1 MVARALLSEMTF
13 GTAAS
18 RERPL
23 GIHIPYARHVDD
35 RTIRTKTGLLLTTLK
50 LEGYC
55 FETADMSEINAR
67 MMARNDLVRMLGN
80 SRFALYQHIIR
91 REVEPGIPST
101 FDNAFCAELDRRYH
115 QALGKRRMFVNDIY
129 LTILRRPLQGQAGN
143 FEGRL
148 AAILGKKTAAVIPP
162 MKRKPSLNS
171 AMSQQP
177 FAKPSVPMAQE
188 AFRSRHGTASGIP
201 SHWSSCF
208 SSSMAVCPARCPCRA
223 CRSTKH
229 SPRNAFSSAATPSKS
244 GERPMPR
251 PASVQCCRSGNTPPF
266 PVRDRSTCCSRSRT
280 NSF

>member
-1 MVARALLSEMTF
+1 MVARALLTEMTF

-143 FEGRL
+143 FEGVL
-148 AAILGKKTAAVIPP
+148 AAILR
-162 MKRKPSLNS
+162 MKRRLFLNS
-171 AMSQQP
+171 AMSRPP
-177 FAKPSVPMAQE
+177 FGKPSVPMVRE
-188 AFRSRHGTASGIP
+188 AFRSKPVMASGILNR
-201 SHWSSCF
+201 SSFCS
-208 SSSMAVCPARCPCRA
+208 SSSMAACRARCPCPA
-223 CRSTKH
+223 CHSMKH
-229 SPRNAFSSAATPSKS
+229 SPKSAFSSVVTPSKS
-244 GERPMPR
+244 EGLPMPN
-251 PASVQCCRSGNTPPF
+251 PASARCSRSGNTPPF
-266 PVRDRSTCCSRSRT
+266 PGRDPWT
-280 NSF
+280 SF